1 MKRLK
6 AVALLTVAA
15 GLMLLPVTYHV
26 NRASSNGFATA
37 DGTGPTPPP
46 PPGSDNFIAIPALN
60 A

>member
-6 AVALLTVAA
+6 AVLLLAVAA
-15 GLMLLPVTYHV
+15 GLMLLPVTFHV
-26 NRASSNGFATA
+26 NLTSSNGFVTA

-46 PPGSDNFIAIPALN
+46 PPGSDNFLSIPALN